1 VIARLPYPVLCALLG
16 LALAWIP
23 MFLHGPIAEK
33 FDLLYIRGAIAVW
46 GWYSARLLIGLLVG
60 VTLWPERWW
69 LRGPLCGLLAM
80 FPLGL
85 VSLATPGCGAPC
97 MGWNYTT
104 GAALGAAVAGIA
116 FALTG
121 KERA

>member
-1 VIARLPYPVLCALLG
+1 MIARLPYPVLCALLG